1 MSATSPSDSRQNTEG
16 AVSLLK
22 RALPVCKRREL
33 LTTLADFWREQ
44 LASRQCVVLC
54 EMPQRDEFSAVFA
67 LTGEAPE
74 YRLLRAEDV
83 TGSNGKHEWSA
94 ICHSVFSAK
103 LNQSRPLKRSG
114 TLVGGILWNSDL
126 EPPEDLLA
134 TTVLL
139 MTQLREV
146 EQLQPNGMGVDWF
159 HRRKQDAL
167 VEYAAG
173 AGHEIN
179 NPVAAISGRVQLLLK
194 SEDDPARR
202 ESLATIGA
210 QAMRISQ
217 MIGDTM
223 QYAEP
228 PPIHPTE
235 CELGAAI
242 KTVLEKLNARLK
254 EQGTQVKLVRPE
266 EVHVS
271 ADQNQL
277 QTVIAELITN
287 SMNALGQGGVIKV
300 TITPPSADLAGFAKL
315 EISDNGPGLSDADR
329 RHLFDPFYSGRQA
342 GRGLGFGLCKC
353 WRILSA
359 HGGTI
364 EVSSVPW
371 VETALTTFWPISGS

>member
-1 MSATSPSDSRQNTEG
+1 MSTTSPSDSHQNTGEI
-16 AVSLLK
+16 VSLLK

-33 LTTLADFWREQ
+33 LTTLADFWRKALSSDEC
-44 LASRQCVVLC
+44 AILC
-54 EMPQRDEFSAVFA
+54 EMPQREEFAAVYSPA
-67 LTGEAPE
+67 GEPPE
-74 YRLLRAEDV
+74 YRLLRAEEIATHD
-83 TGSNGKHEWSA
+83 WPA
-94 ICHSVFSAK
+94 ICNGIFSARLEK
-103 LNQSRPLKRSG
+103 CRPLRQSG
-114 TLVGGILWNSDL
+114 TMVGVIVWRSNSTPD
-126 EPPEDLLA
+126 EELL
-134 TTVLL
+134 TTTALL
-139 MTQLREV
+139 ITQLREV

-167 VEYAAG
+167 VEFAAG

-194 SEDDPARR
+194 SEEDPVRR

-228 PPIHPTE
+228 PPLHLTN
-235 CELGAAI
+235 CELGTAV
-242 KTVLEKLNARLK
+242 KTVLSKLNSRLK
-254 EQGTQVKLVRPE
+254 DQGTQVKLTRPE
-266 EVHVS
+266 EVTVS

-277 QTVIAELITN
+277 ETVIAELVTN
-287 SMNALGQGGVIKV
+287 SMNALGQGGVIKI
-300 TITPPSADLAGFAKL
+300 TITPPDTNLAGFARL
-315 EISDNGPGLSDADR
+315 EVADNGPGLSDADR

-353 WRILSA
+353 WRILTA

-364 EVSSVPW
+364 DVNSVPW
-371 VETALTTFWPISGS
+371 VQTALTTYWPVAG

>member
-22 RALPVCKRREL
+22 RALPVRKRREL
-33 LTTLADFWREQ
+33 LTTLADFWREK
-44 LASRQCVVLC
+44 LSSRECVVIC
-54 EMPQRDEFSAVFA
+54 EMPQRGEFAAVCS
-67 LTGEAPE
+67 LNGETPE
-74 YRLLRAEDV
+74 YRFLRAEDV
-83 TGSNGKHEWSA
+83 TRQEGVHEWSA
-94 ICHSVFSAK
+94 ICQRVFSAN
-103 LNQSRPLKRSG
+103 LEQSRPLSRRG
-114 TLVGGILWNSDL
+114 ELVGVILWNSSQ
-126 EPPEDLLA
+126 EPNEELLA

-139 MTQLREV
+139 MTQLREM

-167 VEYAAG
+167 VEFAAG

-194 SEDDPARR
+194 SEQDPTRR

-228 PPIHPTE
+228 PPVHPTD
-235 CELGAAI
+235 CELGGAV
-242 KTVLEKLNARLK
+242 KSVLEKLNARLK

-266 EVHVS
+266 QVHIS

-277 QTVIAELITN
+277 HTVIAELVTN
-287 SMNALGQGGVIKV
+287 SVNALGQGGVINI
-300 TITPPSADLAGFAKL
+300 TITPPDTNLAGFAKL
-315 EISDNGPGLSDADR
+315 EVSDNGPGLSEADR

-371 VETALTTFWPISGS
+371 VQTAITTFWPVVG